1 MSLVFLICVILKCG
15 FLTYLALLLNLLC
28 AYVIHS
34 FGFSELLISFNQL
47 EIILFEFGVFWF

>member
-1 MSLVFLICVILKCG
+1 MSLVFLIYVILKCG
-15 FLTYLALLLNLLC
+15 FLTYLAVMLNLLRTC
-28 AYVIHS
+28 VINS